1 MLEVLVFV
9 YRNLD
14 HFRKGIIAQFFVSIV
29 DSIFLFLVPLLLSE
43 FTKKDFSPDKFWRV
57 FFLVSF
63 CYAMTL
69 PLQLITRGY
78 GEKLAMQFANYLR
91 IKLYKQAER
100 LPLQKMHEYHSGYLL
115 SLINR
120 ISDEMPGF
128 LSQDLVWGLS
138 RTTVN
143 VVLLFAVTA
152 QQSLL
157 LAFLNI
163 FFLGVFLYLSS
174 VLGRRMVG
182 LAHIM
187 NTQRAAML
195 QGFSDFM
202 ANIMTVKRLGI
213 SSFARERLT
222 ESARV
227 TDISIGKIQRFHAIR
242 WFILHTIYGI
252 MLLGTVGFF
261 LNLVARGIVSPAL
274 LIVFVSVFVM
284 IRNNIG
290 FLGEAVK
297 KMFELKA
304 YIKNLNDILALAEA
318 PDSTDM
324 TTPSTWRA
332 INLSNIAM
340 SYAGTQKIISIPR
353 FSITKGEKVCLAGL
367 SGQGKT
373 TFLNLLAKFYIPQ
386 SGTREIDGLPYE
398 KITQEFF
405 TQHFAMISQE
415 VELFSL
421 SLRDNITLG
430 AAIQDSE
437 IIKNFTAL
445 GLRDWLSTLQDGLDT
460 LVGEKGI
467 KLSAGQKQR
476 VNLIRG
482 LLLDRDIYLLDE
494 PTSHLDGETEKLV
507 VTYLEKQLKNKTAV
521 IVSHRDAVRVLCD
534 RFYTFSGHEM
544 KEEMN

>member
-1 MLEVLVFV
+1 MFEVIAFV

-14 HFRKGIIAQFFVSIV
+14 RFRKGLVWQFFISLV
-29 DSIFLFLVPLLLSE
+29 DGVFLFLVPLLLSE
-43 FTKKDFSPDKFWRV
+43 FTKKDFSSDKFWGV
-57 FFLVSF
+57 FLLVVF

-91 IKLYKQAER
+91 IKLYKRAEG
-100 LPLQKMHEYHSGYLL
+100 LPLQKMHDYHSGYLL

-128 LSQDLVWGLS
+128 LSQDIIWGFS
-138 RTTVN
+138 RTTIN
-143 VVLLFAVTA
+143 VSLLFVVTA
-152 QQSLL
+152 RESLP

-163 FFLGVFLYLSS
+163 FFLALFFYMSS
-174 VLGRRMVG
+174 ALGKRMVG
-182 LAHIM
+182 MAHTM

-213 SSFARERLT
+213 SSFARGRLT
-222 ESARV
+222 EAARV

-242 WFILHTIYGI
+242 WFVLHTIYGV

-261 LNLVARGIVSPAL
+261 LNLVSRGIVSPAL

-284 IRNNIG
+284 IRSNIG

-297 KMFELKA
+297 KIFELKA
-304 YIKNLNDILALAEA
+304 YIKNLEDILSLAQ
-318 PDSTDM
+318 PDEGTHM
-324 TTPSTWRA
+324 ITPSQWRS
-332 INLSNIAM
+332 INLSGIEM
-340 SYAGTQKIISIPR
+340 SYAGTQKIISIPD
-353 FSITKGEKVCLAGL
+353 FVLAHGEKICISGL
-367 SGQGKT
+367 SGQGKS
-373 TFLNLLAKFYIPQ
+373 TFLNLLAKFYDPQ
-386 SGTREIDGLPYE
+386 GGVREIDGVQYE
-398 KITQEFF
+398 KISRKFF
-405 TQHFAMISQE
+405 SEHFAMISQE

-421 SLRDNITLG
+421 SVRDNITLG
-430 AAIQDSE
+430 STISDEE
-437 IIKNFTAL
+437 IISAMHAV
-445 GLRDWLSTLQDGLDT
+445 GLKEWLLTLQGGLDT

-494 PTSHLDGETEKLV
+494 PTSHLDDETEERV
-507 VTYLEKQLKNKTAV
+507 VSFLKQKLKNKTAV
-521 IVSHRDAVRVLCD
+521 IVSHRPASRRLCS
-534 RFYTFSGHEM
+534 RFYEFKGNAMHEVHP
-544 KEEMN
+544 

>member
-1 MLEVLVFV
+1 MFEVIAFV

-14 HFRKGIIAQFFVSIV
+14 HFRRGLVAQFFISIV
-29 DSIFLFLVPLLLSE
+29 DSVFLFLVPLLLSE
-43 FTKKDFSPDKFWRV
+43 FTKKDFSPDKFWGV
-57 FFLVSF
+57 FLLVVF
-63 CYAMTL
+63 CYTMTL

-91 IKLYKQAER
+91 IKLYKRAEG

-128 LSQDLVWGLS
+128 ISQDMVWGLS

-143 VVLLFAVTA
+143 VGLLFAVTA
-152 QQSLL
+152 RESLG

-163 FFLGVFLYLSS
+163 FFLAMFLYLSS
-174 VLGRRMVG
+174 ALGKRMVG
-182 LAHIM
+182 LAHTM

-213 SSFARERLT
+213 SSFARARLMQ
-222 ESARV
+222 AAQA
-227 TDISIGKIQRFHAIR
+227 TDISIGKIQRFHAVR
-242 WFILHTIYGI
+242 WFVLHTIYGI

-261 LNLVARGIVSPAL
+261 LNLVARGVVSPAL

-304 YIKNLNDILALAEA
+304 YIKNLEDILALAQSEEKA
-318 PDSTDM
+318 TMLVPK
-324 TTPSTWRA
+324 TWHA
-332 INLSNIAM
+332 INLSDIEM
-340 SYAGTQKIISIPR
+340 SYTGTHKVISIPR
-353 FSITKGEKVCLAGL
+353 FTLTRGEKICISGL
-367 SGQGKT
+367 SGQGKS
-373 TFLNLLAKFYIPQ
+373 TFLNLLAKFYDPQ
-386 SGTREIDGLPYE
+386 GGAREIDGIMYE
-398 KITQEFF
+398 KISRTFF
-405 TQHFAMISQE
+405 ADHFAMISQE
-415 VELFSL
+415 IELFSL
-421 SLRDNITLG
+421 SIRDNI
-430 AAIQDSE
+430 
-437 IIKNFTAL
+437 AL
-445 GLRDWLSTLQDGLDT
+445 GSSVSDEEILSALQAVGLMEWLTTLQDGLDT

-494 PTSHLDGETEKLV
+494 PTSHLDDETESMV
-507 VTYLEKQLKNKTAV
+507 VAYLAEKLKNKTAV
-521 IVSHRDAVRVLCD
+521 IVSHRPASRRLCTPLGVFCTAV
-534 RFYTFSGHEM
+534 
-544 KEEMN
+544 